1 MTTTRQGSRELRLT
15 DQLTQKLPL
24 VHPVLEGFPAINEDH
39 WNFIVVLTAEFG
51 VGVDVDLAPDE
62 AAPARQLGKTFLH
75 HFAEVASLPGINHD
89 GARLWHARAL

>member
-24 VHPVLEGFPAINEDH
+24 VHPVLEGFPAINEDDRD
-39 WNFIVVLTAEFG
+39 FVVKLTAEFG
-51 VGVDVDLAPDE
+51 IAVDVDLAPNE
-62 AAPARQLGKTFLH
+62 GAMARELGKTFLH

-89 GARLWHARAL
+89 CARLWHARAL